1 MIHNH
6 YQCNKAYSS
15 LGKHKACCCDEC
27 GGLVE
32 NSSTL
37 ISGCISECRGSVDLC
52 GNGWEK
58 LTEYIVRNSEEECI
72 HKGTSDFPRYLH
84 TFFTVFM
91 GDKKVPKASKE
102 HALKEISSR
111 KH

>member
-6 YQCNKAYSS
+6 YQCNRAYSS
-15 LGKHKACCCDEC
+15 LGKYKACCCDER

-32 NSSTL
+32 NSLTL
-37 ISGCISECRGSVDLC
+37 ISSCISERRGSVDLC
-52 GNGWEK
+52 GNGREK

-72 HKGTSDFPRYLH
+72 HKRTSDFPRYLH

-91 GDKKVPKASKE
+91 GDKRVPKASKE
-102 HALKEISSR
+102 HAFEEISSR
-111 KH
+111 KR